1 VIFHYTAS
9 FLKLY
14 LQQFGGELASVYFP
28 NERYKY
34 CLFIILF
41 HRAFRVP
48 SLKLRICKVDYIEGE
63 MHFLI
68 EEFEP
73 AEASKQATGSFT
85 YEIARKVSRKQAVKP
100 LNLKRWE

>member
-1 VIFHYTAS
+1 
-9 FLKLY
+9 
-14 LQQFGGELASVYFP
+14 
-28 NERYKY
+28 
-34 CLFIILF
+34 
-41 HRAFRVP
+41 
-48 SLKLRICKVDYIEGE
+48 

-85 YEIARKVSRKQAVKP
+85 YEMARKVSRKQAVKP